1 MKIANRRVGCHQGPG
16 GSGPRRTLD
25 NRPMDSS
32 SHAPP
37 LSIAPLGTTPAGTGA
52 PDAASAGDPLPAAV
66 TGRSLRFRI
75 HLLLVGLM
83 GLFIVALLAQQ
94 IEATRSSVREEIIAG
109 NRVAGQL
116 LERVGWVYR
125 LSGPGALLEF
135 LNQLGRVRAND
146 ISLRSDAGQELYRS
160 PPPVYKQGRAAPDW
174 FAQWVAPP
182 LQRQVISLPGGQL
195 VVEADPS
202 RAILDGWDDL
212 MRMATLGGAALVL
225 INVLAFWYVG
235 RTLRPFK
242 TILAG
247 LARLEGGDYA
257 ARLPALP
264 GREAA
269 SIGNAVNRMAAAV
282 DGQLQ
287 ARLAAYE
294 AQRSLAESRE
304 IARQIE
310 HHTEHERREMARE
323 LHDELGQSVTAIRSV
338 ANSLVH
344 RLGERDAAGREMAA
358 LISSEAARL
367 YEVMHGLIPRL
378 TPLALDSLG
387 LADALADLAGGI
399 RQRPDAP
406 QIDLKLQALPAGLNA
421 ELALAAYRVVQEA
434 LNNALR
440 HSGAAHI
447 DISASASG
455 ASLQITV
462 EDNGGGLPPDWQR
475 PGHYGLRGLRERLRG
490 LGGELQIEGLPAP
503 RSGVRVS
510 AQLPLDLPATTPA
523 ERPRT

>member
-1 MKIANRRVGCHQGPG
+1 
-16 GSGPRRTLD
+16 
-25 NRPMDSS
+25 
-32 SHAPP
+32 
-37 LSIAPLGTTPAGTGA
+37 
-52 PDAASAGDPLPAAV
+52 
-66 TGRSLRFRI
+66 
-75 HLLLVGLM
+75 
-83 GLFIVALLAQQ
+83 
-94 IEATRSSVREEIIAG
+94 
-109 NRVAGQL
+109 
-116 LERVGWVYR
+116 
-125 LSGPGALLEF
+125 
-135 LNQLGRVRAND
+135 
-146 ISLRSDAGQELYRS
+146 
-160 PPPVYKQGRAAPDW
+160 
-174 FAQWVAPP
+174 
-182 LQRQVISLPGGQL
+182 
-195 VVEADPS
+195 
-202 RAILDGWDDL
+202 
-212 MRMATLGGAALVL
+212 MATLGGAALVL
-225 INVLAFWYVG
+225 INVLVFWYVG
-235 RTLRPFK
+235 RTLRPFA
-242 TILAG
+242 TILTG
-247 LARLEGGDYA
+247 LARLERGDYA

-269 SIGNAVNRMAAAV
+269 SIGNAINRMAAAV

-387 LADALADLAGGI
+387 LADALADLVGGI

-406 QIDLKLQALPAGLNA
+406 QIDLKLQALPAELNA

-440 HSGAAHI
+440 HSGAGRI
-447 DISASASG
+447 DIVASASDAG
-455 ASLQITV
+455 LRITV
-462 EDNGGGLPPDWQR
+462 EDNGAGLPYDWQR

-490 LGGELQIEGLPAP
+490 LGGELQIESLPAP

-510 AQLPLDLPATTPA
+510 AQLPLELPSTTATQEPQ
-523 ERPRT
+523 PS

>member
-1 MKIANRRVGCHQGPG
+1 M
-16 GSGPRRTLD
+16 
-25 NRPMDSS
+25 
-32 SHAPP
+32 
-37 LSIAPLGTTPAGTGA
+37 GTAL
-52 PDAASAGDPLPAAV
+52 PDGSAGSAGSTTTA
-66 TGRSLRFRI
+66 TGVGRGLRFRL
-75 HLLLVGLM
+75 HLLVVGLM
-83 GLFIVALLAQQ
+83 ALFIVALLAQQ
-94 IEATRSSVREEIIAG
+94 IEATRNSVREEIVAG
-109 NRVAGQL
+109 NRVASQL

-135 LNQLGRVRAND
+135 LNQLGRVRANE
-146 ISLRSDAGQELYRS
+146 ITLRSDAGQELYRS
-160 PPPVYKQGRAAPDW
+160 PPSVYKQGRSAPDW

-182 LQRQVISLPGGQL
+182 PQRQVISLPGGQL

-212 MRMATLGGAALVL
+212 ARMATLGGVALLLINALV
-225 INVLAFWYVG
+225 FWYVG
-235 RTLRPFK
+235 RTLRPFA

-257 ARLPALP
+257 ARLPTSLP

-269 SIGNAVNRMAAAV
+269 SIAHAVNRMAAAV
-282 DGQLQ
+282 EGQLQ

-310 HHTEHERREMARE
+310 HHTERERREMARE

-378 TPLALDSLG
+378 TPLGLDSLG
-387 LADALADLAGGI
+387 LADALADLVGGA
-399 RQRPDAP
+399 RQRPDTP
-406 QIDLKLQALPAGLNA
+406 PIELQIQALPAELDR

-440 HSGAAHI
+440 HSGASRIA
-447 DISASASG
+447 ISARSAEGRLLIS
-455 ASLQITV
+455 V
-462 EDNGGGLPPDWQR
+462 EDNGSGLAPDWQR
-475 PGHYGLRGLRERLRG
+475 PGHYGLRGLRERLSG
-490 LGGELQIEGLPAP
+490 LGGELDIESLPAP
-503 RSGVRVS
+503 QTGVRIR
-510 AQLPLDLPATTPA
+510 AALPLALPVVASDTEA
-523 ERPRT
+523 RP